1 VSIRI
6 MSEVWKTKLP
16 TSEKMVLLVI
26 ADHASDDGTEAW
38 PSQRLIAEKAS
49 LTIRTVQRCINNL
62 QAEGW
67 LHMEKRAGGS
77 VNCRDDR
84 RPNKY
89 TLHLGKLRGE
99 IVSPRKQRGEI
110 EAGDEAKSA
119 PATRRNS
126 RPMNHPKET
135 PYETPQSEDSLRE
148 TVQAGVLGSLP
159 EETKATQ
166 ETPVFSSKTQ
176 ETPPEQVFSEKTPKT
191 GVSFEDFYEAYPRKT
206 AKGAA
211 RKAWEKLSLE
221 DQEKAVAGALRYAH
235 DPNRDESFTAYP
247 ATWLNAERWEDEP
260 LPPRKFTPEEMK
272 ARELLESRA
281 KAEAEKLKA
290 QKIDEENRRAQQQAV
305 PMPDYLKDLLRR
317 V

>member
-1 VSIRI
+1 
-6 MSEVWKTKLP
+6 MSEIWKTKLP

-49 LTIRTVQRCINNL
+49 LTIRTVQRCVNNL
-62 QAEGW
+62 QAQGW
-67 LHMEKRAGGS
+67 LHLEKRAGGS
-77 VNCRDDR
+77 LNCRDDR

-89 TLHLGKLRGE
+89 TIHLGKLRGDTM
-99 IVSPRKQRGEI
+99 SQRKGRGDI
-110 EAGDEAKSA
+110 EGGNEATLA
-119 PATRRNS
+119 PATGRLS

-135 PYETPQSEDSLRE
+135 PLEPPTDS
-148 TVQAGVLGSLP
+148 P
-159 EETKATQ
+159 
-166 ETPVFSSKTQ
+166 
-176 ETPPEQVFSEKTPKT
+176 
-191 GVSFEDFYEAYPRKT
+191 SFEDFYKAYPRKT

-211 RKAWEKLSLE
+211 KKAWDKLPQE
-221 DQEKAVAGALRYAH
+221 DRQKAVEGALRYAN

-247 ATWLNAERWEDEP
+247 ATWLNAERWLDEP
-260 LPPRKFTPEEMK
+260 LPPRKFTQEEIK

-281 KAEAEKLKA
+281 KSEAERLRS
-290 QKIDEENRRAQQQAV
+290 QKIDEENRRAQEQAV

>member
-1 VSIRI
+1 
-6 MSEVWKTKLP
+6 MSEIWKTKLP

-62 QAEGW
+62 QEQGW

-77 VNCRDDR
+77 INCRDDR

-89 TLHLGKLRGE
+89 TIHLGKLRGDTM
-99 IVSPRKQRGEI
+99 SQRKSRGDI
-110 EAGDEAKSA
+110 EGASEATLA
-119 PATRRNS
+119 PATGRLS

-135 PYETPQSEDSLRE
+135 PLETPINEI
-148 TVQAGVLGSLP
+148 
-159 EETKATQ
+159 
-166 ETPVFSSKTQ
+166 
-176 ETPPEQVFSEKTPKT
+176 
-191 GVSFEDFYEAYPRKT
+191 SFEDFYKVYPRKT

-211 RKAWEKLSLE
+211 RRAWDKLGQE
-221 DQEKAVAGALRYAH
+221 DREKAVEGALRYAN

-247 ATWLNAERWEDEP
+247 ATWLNAERWADEP

-281 KAEAEKLKA
+281 KAEVERLKS
-290 QKIDEENRRAQQQAV
+290 QKIDEENRRAQEQAV
-305 PMPDYLKDLLRR
+305 PMPDYLKELLKR

>member
-1 VSIRI
+1 MSIRI

-77 VNCRDDR
+77 INCRDDR

-89 TLHLGKLRGE
+89 TIHLGKIRGE
-99 IVSPRKQRGEI
+99 IVSPRKPRGEI
-110 EAGDEAKSA
+110 ESIDEAKSA
-119 PATRRNS
+119 PATGRNL
-126 RPMNHPKET
+126 RPMNHPKE
-135 PYETPQSEDSLRE
+135 PPLETPQNADS
-148 TVQAGVLGSLP
+148 SSD
-159 EETKATQ
+159 Q
-166 ETPVFSSKTQ
+166 EKISVA
-176 ETPPEQVFSEKTPKT
+176 
-191 GVSFEDFYEAYPRKT
+191 FEDFYKAYPRKT

-221 DQEKAVAGALRYAH
+221 DREKAVAGALRYAR

-247 ATWLNAERWEDEP
+247 ATWLNAERWFDEP

-272 ARELLESRA
+272 AKELLEARA
-281 KAEAEKLKA
+281 KAEAERLRSQKL
-290 QKIDEENRRAQQQAV
+290 DEERRRAEAQAV

>member
-1 VSIRI
+1 
-6 MSEVWKTKLP
+6 MSEIWKTRLP

-67 LHMEKRAGGS
+67 LHMDKRAGGS
-77 VNCRDDR
+77 INCRDDR

-89 TLHLGKLRGE
+89 TIHLGKLRGE
-99 IVSPRKQRGEI
+99 TMSPRKQRGEI
-110 EAGDEAKSA
+110 EGADEATLA
-119 PATRRNS
+119 PTTRRHT

-135 PYETPQSEDSLRE
+135 LLE
-148 TVQAGVLGSLP
+148 
-159 EETKATQ
+159 
-166 ETPVFSSKTQ
+166 
-176 ETPPEQVFSEKTPKT
+176 PPLDVP
-191 GVSFEDFYEAYPRKT
+191 SFEDFYKAYPRKT

-211 RKAWEKLSLE
+211 QKAWDKLPLE
-221 DQEKAVAGALRYAH
+221 DRQKAVEGALRYSN

-247 ATWLNAERWEDEP
+247 ATWLNAQRWLDEP
-260 LPPRKFTPEEMK
+260 LPPRKFTQEEIK

-281 KAEAEKLKA
+281 KAEAERLRA
-290 QKIDEENRRAQQQAV
+290 QKIDEENRRAQEQAV

>member
-1 VSIRI
+1 MSIRI
-6 MSEVWKTKLP
+6 MSEIWKTRLP

-67 LHMEKRAGGS
+67 LHMDKRAGGS
-77 VNCRDDR
+77 INCRDDR

-89 TLHLGKLRGE
+89 TIHLGKLRGE
-99 IVSPRKQRGEI
+99 IVSPRKKRGEI
-110 EAGDEAKSA
+110 EAIDEAKLT
-119 PATRRNS
+119 PATGRNT

-135 PYETPQSEDSLRE
+135 PVETPTSEI
-148 TVQAGVLGSLP
+148 
-159 EETKATQ
+159 
-166 ETPVFSSKTQ
+166 
-176 ETPPEQVFSEKTPKT
+176 
-191 GVSFEDFYEAYPRKT
+191 SFEDFYKVYPRKT

-211 RKAWEKLSLE
+211 KKAWDKLAPEDHQKALE
-221 DQEKAVAGALRYAH
+221 GALRYAN

-247 ATWLNAERWEDEP
+247 ATWLNAERWLDEP
-260 LPPRKFTPEEMK
+260 LPPRKFTQEEIK
-272 ARELLESRA
+272 ARELLEARA
-281 KAEAEKLKA
+281 KAEVERLRS